1 MEIIQKKVAEMIPYA
16 KNTKKHDKKQIAN
29 VAESIRQYGF
39 VQPVV
44 VDKDGVIVI
53 GHCRVLGAK
62 KLGMKEVPCVCVDDL
77 TPEQVNALR
86 IVDNKSNESEWHMDF
101 LAEELKELDLS
112 AFDFDFGLQDELST
126 SVVEDDY
133 DPVLPAEPKA
143 RLGDIYLLGDH
154 RLMCGDSTILADV
167 QKLAGGEEIDL
178 LLTDPPYNVD
188 YQGTAGKIKN
198 DNMEDSAFRQFLTD
212 AFLNAVMVMK
222 PGAPFYIWHA
232 DSEGYNFRG
241 ACRDSMLRVRQC
253 LIWVKNALV
262 LGRQDFQWK
271 HEPCL
276 YGEKE
281 IEEED
286 ETQPCLY
293 GWTEG
298 KKHYFFKN
306 RKQSTILEFPKPAK
320 SAEHPTMKPI
330 RLFDYQMQCS
340 SKPGERVLDLFAGSG
355 TTIMACEQNGRKAYC
370 MEFDPKFVDVII
382 DRWETFTG
390 KKAVLLNDASAADSE
405 KAVTEEQK
413 LSDTP
418 ADKDPERTDKV
429 R

>member
-1 MEIIQKKVAEMIPYA
+1 MNIVQKNVNDLIPYA
-16 KNTKKHDKKQIAN
+16 KNTKKHDRKQIAN
-29 VAESIRQYGF
+29 VAESIKQYGF

-44 VDKDGVIVI
+44 IDRDGVIVI

-62 KLGMKEVPCVCVDDL
+62 KLGMKEIPCVCVDDL

-86 IVDNKSNESEWHMDF
+86 IVDNKSNESDWDMDL
-101 LAEELKELDLS
+101 LAEELPGLDLS
-112 AFDFDFGLQDELST
+112 AFDFDFDLQDELSNA
-126 SVVEDDY
+126 VVEDEF
-133 DPVLPAEPKA
+133 DPELPAEPKA
-143 RLGDIYLLGDH
+143 CLGDVYQLGNH
-154 RLMCGDSTILADV
+154 RLMCGDSTSLTDV
-167 QKLAGGEEIDL
+167 QKLVGGVQIDL

-198 DNMEDSAFRQFLTD
+198 DNMEDGKFRQFLTD
-212 AFLNAVMVMK
+212 AFTNAAMVMK

-281 IEEED
+281 WEEED

-298 KKHYFFKN
+298 AKHYFFKN
-306 RKQSTILEFPKPAK
+306 RRQSTVLEFPKPTK
-320 SAEHPTMKPI
+320 SAEHPTMKPV

-340 SKPGERVLDLFAGSG
+340 TKPGESILDLFAGSG
-355 TTIMACEQNGRKAYC
+355 TTIIACEQNERRAFC

-382 DRWETFTG
+382 ARWESFTG
-390 KKAVLLNDASAADSE
+390 EKAVLLND
-405 KAVTEEQK
+405 
-413 LSDTP
+413 
-418 ADKDPERTDKV
+418 
-429 R
+429 

>member
-62 KLGMKEVPCVCVDDL
+62 KLGMKEGPCVCVDDL

-126 SVVEDDY
+126 TVVEDDY